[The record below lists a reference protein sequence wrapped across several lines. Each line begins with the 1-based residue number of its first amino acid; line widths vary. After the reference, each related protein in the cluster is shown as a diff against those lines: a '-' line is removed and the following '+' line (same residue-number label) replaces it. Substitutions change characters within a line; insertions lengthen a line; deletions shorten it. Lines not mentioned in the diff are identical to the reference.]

1 MKALLTC
8 TLLLALCFQINSTMA
23 QNTINAINFQTPP
36 NSTKVNTWWH
46 WINGNITRDGITKDL
61 ESMKQQGISEATIL
75 NVGSW
80 TPMEIVKPPVKF
92 YTEEWFD
99 MYKWALEEAN
109 RLGITIGVHNCDG
122 WSTSGGPWITPEQ
135 SMKQYVWTKTTIEGG
150 KDIQIQL
157 EKPQALHDFYRDAA
171 VVAFPVNEKLNSY
184 QQAKPKVALDKADAG
199 TVLNDGNPLSELKI
213 KTGEAIL
220 VSFSSEFSADKL
232 AIFPRMVFDWAD
244 MTKIKSR
251 FTLSASNDGVNYQKI
266 KDIKVVGVNQSLSF
280 SFPETKSK
288 YFKLDCD
295 SSWAEYAISELEL
308 LKATEE
314 PAWKPQIS
322 GFLEKI
328 CSVKAVGESK
338 FGLTADNAVNS
349 IPESSI
355 IDLTK
360 LVSPEGVLN
369 WKAPKGIW
377 RIIRFGYTTTGK
389 KNGPATPE
397 GTGLEVD
404 KMDSEALDFHF
415 NSFAGKL
422 IQASG
427 KYTGN
432 TFKFLLIDSWECFF
446 QNWTAK
452 FPQEFKT
459 RRGYDLTPWIP
470 VLCGEVVENTKL
482 SDAFLHDFS
491 KTISDLIDV
500 KYFSHFK
507 DLCHQNKLEMHA
519 EIVYGNNGDYPA
531 LDILRSNKYPDM
543 PMTEFWATP
552 NKNQFPEYQPTDRPT
567 PGFPTYA
574 ALACNKQIIGSEAY
588 TGYAHYS
595 ESPADLKP
603 FGDAAF
609 CQGINQ
615 IILHSYVLQAKDL
628 KPGATLMKFAAHF
641 NRNNP
646 WWEFSKG
653 WMDYQARIQY
663 VLQQG
668 EPIVDVI
675 FYAGDQLPQYFSKSI
690 INDLPYGTQANACN
704 FEMLQQAK
712 VIDGRI
718 SFGGKQSFPILTLPN
733 TTTMELATLKQIARL
748 VNNGAVIYGP
758 KPMEM
763 LSVSEIKNNAPEF
776 KKLADDLWGKTP
788 ENKYGKGKVISGK
801 PIAEVLKKLG
811 VLPDLTTSSNDP
823 KEIMF
828 IHKRMGDTD
837 VYFIFNQQNKPMNRE
852 LVFRVAG
859 KTPEI
864 WNPENGAISKP
875 AVFAI
880 DQNQTRIPLSFKAY
894 ESKMIVFRNEK
905 PLQFIQDVSLS
916 GKQIFPQLQFD
927 ANSSEIPQATFTK
940 GKFNFLSNQS
950 GEYSFTTNENQ
961 IVKKNLFQEKSI
973 EIENYKGK
981 IEFFPISDEVI
992 APIEIAKL
1000 KSLTEFNEPAIKYFA
1015 GKAKYTI
1022 SFASPNSFLSASDSI
1037 VLNLGELDA
1046 TAEVRLNGKL
1056 LAYVWMPSTELDVSG
1071 LLKTENTLEITVANV
1086 CRNRFIGD
1094 LIQYGKVK
1102 SLFTTSP
1109 ITEILNKDMP
1119 LKPSGLMGPL
1129 KLMKYIK

>member
-1 MKALLTC
+1 MKTILTL
-8 TLLLALCFQINSTMA
+8 TLLIALCCQMNPAKA
-23 QNTINAINFQTPP
+23 QNTLNTAEFQNPP
-36 NSTKVNTWWH
+36 NSSRVNTWWH
-46 WINGNITRDGITKDL
+46 WVNGNITREGITKDL

-92 YTEEWFD
+92 YSEEWFG

-122 WSTSGGPWITPEQ
+122 WSTSGGPWITPEK
-135 SMKQYVWTKTTIEGG
+135 SMKQYVWSKTKIEGG
-150 KDIQIQL
+150 KEVNIQL
-157 EKPQALHDFYRDAA
+157 EKPKALHDFYCDAA
-171 VVAFPVNEKLNSY
+171 VVAFPIQENQNSY
-184 QQAKPKVALDKADAG
+184 QKAEPKVVLNNTRTG
-199 TVLNDGNPLSELKI
+199 SILNDGNPLSELAI
-213 KTGEAIL
+213 KTNDAIL
-220 VSFSSEFSADKL
+220 ISFSSEFEANKL
-232 AIFPRMVFDWAD
+232 VVFPRMVFDWAD
-244 MTKIKSR
+244 MSQIKSK
-251 FTLSASNDGVNYQKI
+251 FSLSSSNDGVTYSKI
-266 KDIKVVGVNQSLSF
+266 ADFVLIGENKTILF
-280 SFPETKSK
+280 SFPQTRAKF
-288 YFKLDCD
+288 FKLVCD
-295 SSWAEYAISELEL
+295 SSVPNYSLSELEL
-308 LKATEE
+308 LKAIEE
-314 PAWKPQIS
+314 PAYSPAIS
-322 GFLEKI
+322 GLLEKVG
-328 CSVKAVGESK
+328 SVKAVRENDYD
-338 FGLTADNAVNS
+338 LTKSNNRIG
-349 IPESSI
+349 IPEKSI
-355 IDLTK
+355 IDLTGF
-360 LVSPEGVLN
+360 LNTEGVLK
-369 WKAPKGIW
+369 WKAPKGTW

-389 KNGPATPE
+389 MNGPATPE

-404 KMDSEALDFHF
+404 KMDTEALDFHF

-446 QNWTAK
+446 QNWTQK
-452 FPQEFKT
+452 FPQEFKA
-459 RRGYDLTPWIP
+459 RRGYKITPWIP

-482 SDAFLHDFS
+482 SEAFLHDFS

-519 EIVYGNNGDYPA
+519 EIIYGNDGGYPA
-531 LDILRSNKYPDM
+531 LDILRSNRYPDM

-552 NKNQFPEYQPTDRPT
+552 NQIQIPEYQPTDRPKAD
-567 PGFPTYA
+567 FPTFA

-595 ESPADLKP
+595 ESPANLKP

-615 IILHSYVLQAKDL
+615 VILHSYVLQAKDL
-628 KPGATLMKFAAHF
+628 KPGATLMQFAAHF

-646 WWEFSKG
+646 WWEFARG
-653 WMDYQARIQY
+653 WMDYQARVQY

-668 EPIVDVI
+668 EPLVDVI

-690 INDLPYGTQANACN
+690 VNELPYGTQANACN

-712 VIDGRI
+712 VVDGKI
-718 SFGGKQSFPILTLPN
+718 SFGGKQSFPILTLPKS
-733 TTTMELATLKQIARL
+733 TTMELATLKEVARL
-748 VNNGAVIYGP
+748 VNDGAVVYGS
-758 KPMEM
+758 KPLEM
-763 LSVSEIKNNAPEF
+763 LSVSEIKNSSPEF
-776 KKLADDLWGKTP
+776 SKLADALWGKTP
-788 ENKYGKGKVISGK
+788 ENQYGKGKVISGR
-801 PIAEVLKKLG
+801 PIGEVLKQLG
-811 VLPDLTTSSNDP
+811 ILPDLATNSNDP

-828 IHKRMGDTD
+828 IHKRMDDAD
-837 VYFIFNQQNKPMNRE
+837 VYYVFNQQNQPINRE
-852 LVFRVAG
+852 LVFRVSD

-864 WNPENGAISKP
+864 WNPENGYISRPAI
-875 AVFAI
+875 FAM

-905 PLQFIQDVSLS
+905 PAQYIQAVSLS
-916 GKQIFPQLQFD
+916 GKQIFPQLQLAD
-927 ANSSEIPQATFTK
+927 TSLIIPQAKFSK
-940 GKFNFLSNQS
+940 GKFSFTSNPG
-950 GEYSFTTNENQ
+950 GEYSFTTNANQ
-961 IVKKNLFQEKSI
+961 ILNKNLAQAKSV
-973 EIENYKGK
+973 EIDIFKGK

-992 APIEIAKL
+992 KPVEITKL
-1000 KSLTEFNEPAIKYFA
+1000 KSLTEFDDPAIKYFA

-1022 SFASPNSFLSASDSI
+1022 TFATPINIVETDSV
-1037 VLNLGELDA
+1037 VLNLGKMDA

-1056 LAYVWMPSTELDVSG
+1056 LAYAWMPNTELTVSG
-1071 LLKTENTLEITVANV
+1071 LLKAENTLEITVADV

-1094 LIQYGKVK
+1094 LIQYGSVK

-1109 ITEILNKDMP
+1109 ITTILNKDLP

-1129 KLMKYIK
+1129 ELIKYTN